1 MNTYPQSFSSGDRMT
16 HARQLVCLGLMT
28 VMLAACGSKEEAPPA
43 PATDAPKQAAQ
54 PKPAAPAVADPTDKM
69 ARAVG
74 NGKPG
79 AAVDIKYEFASK
91 PEVGKPV
98 QLEVALI
105 PSAGVDSLEATFSG
119 MEGITLAGPLTATLN
134 SAKAGEPYKHSL
146 SVLANQNGVFYITV
160 SVNTQISGA
169 SLGRTFSIPFV
180 AGSLT
185 AVQEKP
191 QNTTRDAAGQAVKP
205 MKAKETTSR

>member
-1 MNTYPQSFSSGDRMT
+1 MNAHSQHSVSGDRMRYV
-16 HARQLVCLGLMT
+16 RQLACIAAMASL
-28 VMLAACGSKEEAPPA
+28 LAACGSKEEPA
-43 PATDAPKQAAQ
+43 AATEPAPKQAAE

-79 AAVDIKYEFASK
+79 AAVDIKYEFAAK

-105 PSAGVDSLEATFSG
+105 PSAGVDSLEATFGG
-119 MEGITLAGPLTATLN
+119 MDGITLAGPLTATVN
-134 SAKAGEPYKHSL
+134 NAKAGEPYKHSL

-180 AGSLT
+180 AGNLA

-191 QNTTRDAAGQAVKP
+191 KSTASDASGQAVKP
-205 MKAKETTSR
+205 MKAQETTTR